1 MTPANEEELSP
12 AAVSSVQAEVRKQ
25 EKRQWEPRKEGERRQ
40 VNGNTQTRAIPCG
53 LQLCVHVATGV
64 FPSPFLHPDPG

>member
-25 EKRQWEPRKEGERRQ
+25 EKRQ
-40 VNGNTQTRAIPCG
+40 
-53 LQLCVHVATGV
+53 LCVCVCGV
-64 FPSPFLHPDPG
+64 LKKKKNPVVPPEEM